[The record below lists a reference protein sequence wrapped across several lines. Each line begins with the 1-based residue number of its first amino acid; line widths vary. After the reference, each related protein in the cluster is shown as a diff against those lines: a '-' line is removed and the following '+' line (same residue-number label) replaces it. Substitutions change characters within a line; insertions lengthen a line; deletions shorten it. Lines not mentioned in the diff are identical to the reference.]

1 MEFRAFG
8 GIEVLDGDRTVDLG
22 PRMHKAVLA
31 ILLVSADRVVST
43 DRLIDQLWDG
53 DPPASAANVV
63 QAYVSNL
70 RRALE
75 PRRPPRTPPRLLL
88 TQDPGYLLR
97 VTPAQ
102 FDVARFEILAAEGRA
117 ALHAGPARLRAGRD
131 AMVEALALWRETPYL
146 EFATEAWIRPEI
158 TRLSELRAGVHEDLA
173 EARLT
178 LGEHAAAVSDL
189 ETHVAEEP
197 LRERGWELLALA
209 LYRCGRQ
216 ADALRALA
224 RIRSV
229 LAEELG
235 LQPRPSLEAL
245 EADIL
250 RHAPS
255 LEWSATSTPGGRTD
269 DDGYFEVVSDLG
281 RQLVGLTAD
290 RVTIGRSSASDIH
303 VPDSTVSRNHAAV
316 ERAGG
321 GWAVRDM
328 GSANGTFVNGRALGD
343 AGHVLQ
349 PGDEIA
355 IGGARLYFRS
365 RAQDAASET
374 VGADGG

>member
-31 ILLVSADRVVST
+31 ILLVSADRIVPT
-43 DRLIDQLWDG
+43 DRLIDQLWNG
-53 DPPASAANVV
+53 DPPAAAANVV

-75 PRRPPRTPPRLLL
+75 PRRPPRSPPRVLL
-88 TQDPGYLLR
+88 TQPPGYLLR
-97 VTPAQ
+97 VTPAH
-102 FDVARFEILAAEGRA
+102 FDVARFETLAAEGRA
-117 ALHAGPARLRAGRD
+117 SLAAGPARLRAGRD
-131 AMVEALALWRETPYL
+131 ALVEALALWRGDPYL
-146 EFATEAWIRPEI
+146 EFAAEAWVRPEL
-158 TRLSELRAGVHEDLA
+158 TRLGELRAAAHEDLA
-173 EARLT
+173 EARLA
-178 LGEHAAAVSDL
+178 LGEHADAVSEL
-189 ETHVAEEP
+189 EAHVAAEP

-216 ADALRALA
+216 ADALRSLA
-224 RIRSV
+224 RIRSL

-235 LQPRPSLEAL
+235 LQPRPTLEAL
-245 EADIL
+245 EGDIL

-255 LEWSATSTPGGRTD
+255 LEWTSTGGTRTD
-269 DDGYFEVVSDLG
+269 DGYVEVVTDLG
-281 RQLVGLTAD
+281 RQLVSLTAD

-303 VPDSTVSRNHAAV
+303 LPDFTVSRNHAAI

-328 GSANGTFVNGRALGD
+328 GSANGTLVNGRALGD

-349 PGDEIA
+349 PGDEVA
-355 IGGARLYFRS
+355 IGGARLFFRS

-374 VGADGG
+374 VGADGR